1 MNLQVQYSH
10 LQIIRGPTTDTYIKC
25 DATRATGALHRIMGK
40 VQFCQPGAKRLDIF
54 LSVGR

>member
-10 LQIIRGPTTDTYIKC
+10 MQIIRGPTTDTYIKC
-25 DATRATGALHRIMGK
+25 DATHATGALHRIMGK